1 MPQREKPFRMFRR
14 RQGRCKRKVSPPEKE
29 IVVLY
34 VAASVCIAIMICSAF
49 LLFLGLPG
57 TWLILGLGGLWAF
70 FVESPAMTF
79 NFFMILVALA
89 ALGEGAD
96 FCASYF
102 GAKKF
107 GGSTRGSLGGMIGAI
122 TGAILCAPIL
132 FGLGA
137 LPGALLG
144 AFAGCFIVEH
154 LRGTK
159 GPAAVRAAW
168 GTALGY
174 FGGFLIKLGV
184 AVIILMRLV
193 PAIWQSAA

>member
-1 MPQREKPFRMFRR
+1 M
-14 RQGRCKRKVSPPEKE
+14 
-29 IVVLY
+29 LY
-34 VAASVCIAIMICSAF
+34 IAASVCIAIMVCSAF

-57 TWLILGLGGLWAF
+57 SWVILALGGLWAF
-70 FVESPAMTF
+70 FVESPEMTF
-79 NFFMILVALA
+79 NFFLIPIGLA

-107 GGSTRGSLGGMIGAI
+107 GGSSKGSLGGMIGAF
-122 TGAILCAPIL
+122 TGAVLCAPIL

-144 AFAGCFIVEH
+144 AFTGCLVVERM
-154 LRGTK
+154 RGTAT
-159 GPAAVRAAW
+159 PAAVKAAW

-174 FGGFLIKLGV
+174 FGGFLIKLSV
-184 AVIILMRLV
+184 AVIILMRLI
-193 PAIWQSAA
+193 PAIWQSVA